1 MPEKTEFQTGI
12 KIFSILIV
20 VALVIKMIIQGI
32 QVKSANDRGMTVATS
47 NNPIGDPSLG
57 AGGQADITIGMY
69 GWTIFWTMC
78 LMVTTIAIL
87 MRRYPLENLGC
98 TSNKLFHTFP
108 FVVLIGL
115 LVSTALLNY
124 NHRTKINMNLVPSS
138 YLGWSIGSTCSILAT
153 FFIIW
158 VYVNKLIDCSTTTN
172 YLTILLTWIAI
183 VGGICSAAIIIITY
197 VLVVCYTTDG

>member
-20 VALVIKMIIQGI
+20 VALIVKIVIQGVQKI
-32 QVKSANDRGMTVATS
+32 NAEDRGMTVAT
-47 NNPIGDPSLG
+47 NENPLGDPSLG
-57 AGGQADITIGMY
+57 AGGQADVTIGMY
-69 GWTIFWTMC
+69 GWTIFWIMC
-78 LMVTTIAIL
+78 LMITTIAIL
-87 MRRYPLENLGC
+87 MRRYTLDNFIC
-98 TSNKLFHTFP
+98 TSSKLFYTIP

-124 NHRTKINMNLVPSS
+124 SHRTKINMNLVPSS
-138 YLGWSIGSTCSILAT
+138 YFGWSVGSTISILVM

-158 VYVNKLIDCSTTTN
+158 AYVNKLLDCTSEN
-172 YLTILLTWIAI
+172 NPMAILLAWVAI
-183 VGGICSAAIIIITY
+183 VSGICSASIIIITY